1 MLHIVLNRTKDI
13 QLVSLNIFTAKKQT
27 KAKTKYILF
36 WCFGGKGGGRN
47 DFFLSFINVHCI
59 SMNVIR
65 TSQVK
70 WTMVVIAFSNS
81 VLTSFSRLF
90 SLWLRELI

>member
-1 MLHIVLNRTKDI
+1 MLHIVLNRIKDI

-36 WCFGGKGGGRN
+36 WCFGGKGGGLR
-47 DFFLSFINVHCI
+47 FFLALINVHCI

-70 WTMVVIAFSNS
+70 WTMVVVSHS